1 MSYIKA
7 IFVITILDLV
17 LANSSINNWNLK
29 TSAINLLSNTHS
41 NERLIFNATNNGKNI
56 YIKKSVYK
64 NESQIYNETI
74 VKINDGEFTI
84 ETTEFENIQTFY
96 YLQNK
101 YYICL
106 KENYMLVSD
115 SDNPGNFTKFIPRT
129 LNTTVERN
137 LKCEYI
143 NGDNL
148 IFFALLN
155 SYENN
160 IIHLKYLNGSFIFR
174 VVTVDELYD
183 FFTYSQINSTK
194 FYVNMIL
201 LDNKHI
207 SLTYI
212 EIDYPNFN
220 PIKTIDLIYNAI
232 FYSHR
237 YLYFYKETNIFY
249 YMLYNTVFD
258 FTSGYSLN
266 EIGKEIS
273 SNEDIKIYKN
283 SESPLKIFGE
293 SEIYYL
299 KFIRN
304 TRFAYYK
311 IKASNAIIYHGI
323 LDIKL
328 NKIIFNTNDYIKEFR
343 PLTNYSMLAITN
355 DSAYEICAS
364 IQDGKCIEECEEGQ
378 ELIINYEKGNY
389 CAKQTSYNSD
399 NFNYPII
406 IIISLILLTI
416 LIVVVYIIRRKK
428 NNNIEMSNYKKM
440 ALFDPNA
447 REKD

>member
-1 MSYIKA
+1 
-7 IFVITILDLV
+7 
-17 LANSSINNWNLK
+17 
-29 TSAINLLSNTHS
+29 
-41 NERLIFNATNNGKNI
+41 
-56 YIKKSVYK
+56 
-64 NESQIYNETI
+64 
-74 VKINDGEFTI
+74 
-84 ETTEFENIQTFY
+84 
-96 YLQNK
+96 
-101 YYICL
+101 
-106 KENYMLVSD
+106 
-115 SDNPGNFTKFIPRT
+115 
-129 LNTTVERN
+129 
-137 LKCEYI
+137 
-143 NGDNL
+143 
-148 IFFALLN
+148 
-155 SYENN
+155 
-160 IIHLKYLNGSFIFR
+160 
-174 VVTVDELYD
+174 
-183 FFTYSQINSTK
+183 
-194 FYVNMIL
+194 MIL

-237 YLYFYKETNIFY
+237 YLYFYKETSIFY
-249 YMLYNTVFD
+249 YMLYNNVFD

-273 SNEDIKIYKN
+273 SNEDIKIYAN

-428 NNNIEMSNYKKM
+428 NNNIEMSNNKKM